1 MIKVFLRALLKPF
14 SFLPALLMM
23 YLIFSFSSQDGT
35 ASGNLSYQISGI
47 IVESANEAFELHWSG
62 SEIDYYIERIH
73 RPVRKLAH
81 VTEYFLLAVS
91 ISFPLYVYGVRGLWL
106 PLLAGGFCVGFAALD
121 EYHQSFVAGR
131 GPSKKDVGIDSIG
144 ILAGVLMVQFL
155 CFLGRVTIFRPLARR
170 RKTKA

>member
-62 SEIDYYIERIH
+62 SEMDYYIERIH

-91 ISFPLYVYGVRGLWL
+91 ISFPLYVYGVRGLGL

>member
-47 IVESANEAFELHWSG
+47 IVESTNEAFELHWSG
-62 SEIDYYIERIH
+62 SEIDYYIERLH

-106 PLLAGGFCVGFAALD
+106 PLLAGSFCVGFAALD